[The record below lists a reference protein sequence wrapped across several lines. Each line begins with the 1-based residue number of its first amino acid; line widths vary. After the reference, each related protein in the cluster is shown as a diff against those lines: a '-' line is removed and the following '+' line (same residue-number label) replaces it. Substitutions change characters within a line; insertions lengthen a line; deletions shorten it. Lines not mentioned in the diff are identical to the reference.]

1 MKLSCQ
7 VNVASTLGQRV
18 ADENLQHML
27 PDSLAA
33 KMYDGYKKEV
43 QALTRGCPPFLKPT
57 LKKHYFTATSP
68 AVLSHIYCQNLHGR
82 LDSEWHL
89 LRSQTILSLPA
100 WLWHQVYGLHILR
113 NEMSMPPELRCDPPV
128 TLVEVHQD
136 HPERQE
142 KPLGLL
148 GVFSKKVRTTWASV

>member
-1 MKLSCQ
+1 MVNKTLIRPYFWGGGYFSQ

-18 ADENLQHML
+18 AEENLQHML

-43 QALTRGCPPFLKPT
+43 QALTRECSSFLKPT

-68 AVLSHIYCQNLHGR
+68 AVISHIYSQNLHGR

-89 LRSQTILSLPA
+89 LRSQTILALPA
-100 WLWHQVYGLHILR
+100 WLWHQVWSPY
-113 NEMSMPPELRCDPPV
+113 SS
-128 TLVEVHQD
+128 Q
-136 HPERQE
+136 
-142 KPLGLL
+142 
-148 GVFSKKVRTTWASV
+148 